1 MRRVMPAALLIA
13 ALVTPAAST
22 VADAVE
28 LRVVSGNGARA
39 AIQEL
44 VSQFERASG
53 HKVALH
59 FEVNAALRRKI
70 EAGEAFDVAV
80 LNPPVLDAL
89 IKQGKIVADT
99 RADVGRAGLGVAVRA
114 GAPKPDI
121 STVEAFK
128 RTMLNAKSLMYTDP
142 KAGGASGVHFA
153 KVIERLGIADQ
164 VNAKAKLN
172 SGGFNAEFV
181 ARGEI
186 ELGIQQV
193 SEIVPVKGAE
203 LAGLFPEELQNVT
216 TFAAAVCTN
225 APEPDAAAGLLRFLK
240 SPAAVRVIEANG
252 MEPC

>member
-1 MRRVMPAALLIA
+1 MSSGGLKAVVGELAGPFAEATGDRLVPVFAAP
-13 ALVTPAAST
+13 ALVKGRIEGGEAVDVVVLSAPMIDGLLKQGSLATGT
-22 VADAVE
+22 RVE
-28 LRVVSGNGARA
+28 LAR
-39 AIQEL
+39 
-44 VSQFERASG
+44 SRM
-53 HKVALH
+53 
-59 FEVNAALRRKI
+59 
-70 EAGEAFDVAV
+70 
-80 LNPPVLDAL
+80 
-89 IKQGKIVADT
+89 
-99 RADVGRAGLGVAVRA
+99 GLAVRA

-128 RTMLNAKSLMYTDP
+128 RTLLDAKSLMYTDP

-153 KVIERLGIADQ
+153 KVIERLGIADA

-203 LAGLFPEELQNVT
+203 LAGIFPDELQQVT
-216 TFAAAVCTN
+216 TFAAAVCTH
-225 APEPDAAAGLLRFLK
+225 APQPEAAKGLLAFLK
-240 SPAAVRVIEANG
+240 SHAAVRVIEANG

>member
-1 MRRVMPAALLIA
+1 VEADMANRDVKIISTGGLKAAVSDLVDAFAQATGDRLVPIFASPA
-13 ALVTPAAST
+13 
-22 VADAVE
+22 
-28 LRVVSGNGARA
+28 VVKGR
-39 AIQEL
+39 
-44 VSQFERASG
+44 
-53 HKVALH
+53 
-59 FEVNAALRRKI
+59 I
-70 EAGEAFDVAV
+70 EAGEAVDVAV
-80 LNPPVLDAL
+80 LSAAL
-89 IKQGKIVADT
+89 IDDLVRQGKLAT
-99 RADVGRAGLGVAVRA
+99 RIDVSRSRMGLAVRA

-121 STVEAFK
+121 STVEAF
-128 RTMLNAKSLMYTDP
+128 RQTMLNAKSIMYTDP

-164 VNAKAKLN
+164 VNAKTKLN

-216 TFAAAVCTN
+216 TFSAAVCAS

>member
-1 MRRVMPAALLIA
+1 MSSGGLKAVVGELAGPFAEATGDRLVPVFAAP
-13 ALVTPAAST
+13 ALVKGRIEGGEAVDVVVLSAPMIDGLLKQGSLAAGT
-22 VADAVE
+22 RVE
-28 LRVVSGNGARA
+28 LAR
-39 AIQEL
+39 
-44 VSQFERASG
+44 SRM
-53 HKVALH
+53 
-59 FEVNAALRRKI
+59 
-70 EAGEAFDVAV
+70 
-80 LNPPVLDAL
+80 
-89 IKQGKIVADT
+89 
-99 RADVGRAGLGVAVRA
+99 GLAVRA

-128 RTMLNAKSLMYTDP
+128 RTLLDAKSLMYTDP

-153 KVIERLGIADQ
+153 KVIERLGIADA

-203 LAGLFPEELQNVT
+203 LAGIFPDELQQVT
-216 TFAAAVCTN
+216 TFAAAVCTH
-225 APEPDAAAGLLRFLK
+225 APQPEAAKVLLAFLK

>member
-1 MRRVMPAALLIA
+1 VAGRDVKIMSTGGLKAAIGDL
-13 ALVTPAAST
+13 
-22 VADAVE
+22 ADAF
-28 LRVVSGNGARA
+28 A
-39 AIQEL
+39 AATGDRLIPVFAPPAQ
-44 VSQFERASG
+44 VKSR
-53 HKVALH
+53 
-59 FEVNAALRRKI
+59 I
-70 EAGEAFDVAV
+70 EGGEAVDVAV
-80 LNPPVLDAL
+80 LSAPL
-89 IKQGKIVADT
+89 IDDLLRQGKLAAGTRIDVA
-99 RADVGRAGLGVAVRA
+99 RSRMGLAVRA

-142 KAGGASGVHFA
+142 RAGGASGVHFA
-153 KVIERLGIADQ
+153 KVIERLGIAEQ

-203 LAGLFPEELQNVT
+203 LAGLFPEELQQIT
-216 TFAAAVCTN
+216 TFAAAVGAD

-240 SPAAVRVIEANG
+240 SPAALRVIEANG
-252 MEPC
+252 MEPG

>member
-1 MRRVMPAALLIA
+1 MANRDVKIMSTGGLKAAVSDLAGAFAAATGDRLVPIFASPA
-13 ALVTPAAST
+13 
-22 VADAVE
+22 
-28 LRVVSGNGARA
+28 VVKGR
-39 AIQEL
+39 
-44 VSQFERASG
+44 
-53 HKVALH
+53 
-59 FEVNAALRRKI
+59 I
-70 EAGEAFDVAV
+70 EGGEAVDVAV
-80 LNPPVLDAL
+80 LSAAL
-89 IKQGKIVADT
+89 IDDLVRQGKLTAAT
-99 RADVGRAGLGVAVRA
+99 RIDVSRSRMGLAVRA

-121 STVEAFK
+121 STVDAFK
-128 RTMLNAKSLMYTDP
+128 RTLLNAKSIMYTDP

-153 KVIERLGIADQ
+153 KVIERLGIADE
-164 VNAKAKLN
+164 VNAKTRLN

-216 TFAAAVCTN
+216 TFSAAVCAS

-240 SPAAVRVIEANG
+240 SPEAVRMIEANG